1 MAISNIR
8 QRTGFLFVAVML
20 AHVLLISAQV
30 NSRSGVPLLEA
41 VTFGVFSEVQRAA
54 AAVIGAVQRA
64 WSGYVSLRG
73 AHAENEALRRQ
84 LDDLEVRLQEE
95 RAAATRTRQLEVLL
109 GLQHQL
115 QLSTAAAS
123 VIATGASPEFRTV
136 TIDKGL
142 NAGLKPDM
150 AVIAPAGVVGRIV
163 TPSARAAKV
172 QLLIDRNAGAGALV
186 ERSESRAQGVI
197 VGSGEELLRMEYV
210 SSIADVRVGDTI
222 VTSGI
227 DRIYPKG
234 FVIGRVE
241 SVAKGNGTDKVIRV
255 RPAVNFSQLEE
266 VLVITAPPAEMP
278 PAEGAS

>member
-241 SVAKGNGTDKVIRV
+241 RVDKGNGIYKVIRV

>member
-20 AHVLLISAQV
+20 AQVLLISAQV

-41 VTFGVFSEVQRAA
+41 VTFGVFAEVQRAA

-64 WSGYVSLRG
+64 WSGYIGLRG
-73 AHAENEALRRQ
+73 VHAENEALRRQ
-84 LDDLEVRLQEE
+84 LDDLQVRLQEE

-109 GLQHQL
+109 GLQQQL

-210 SSIADVRVGDTI
+210 STIADLRVGDTI

-241 SVAKGNGTDKVIRV
+241 SVDRGNGMYKVIRV

-266 VLVITAPPAEMP
+266 VLVVTSPPAEWP